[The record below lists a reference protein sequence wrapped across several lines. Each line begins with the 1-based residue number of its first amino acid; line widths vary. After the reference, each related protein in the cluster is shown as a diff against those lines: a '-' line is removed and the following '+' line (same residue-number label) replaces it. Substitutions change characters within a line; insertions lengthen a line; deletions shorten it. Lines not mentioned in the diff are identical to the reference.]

1 MSAQEKRDAAVVFVP
16 LGACRRQKT
25 VQRARSTVNQ
35 EGTGGTEMTGR
46 IAKHLNPFDWH
57 RLKRTNTPVS
67 EGLEVM
73 QVVRRAQRKDQM

>member
-1 MSAQEKRDAAVVFVP
+1 M
-16 LGACRRQKT
+16 
-25 VQRARSTVNQ
+25 NQ

-46 IAKHLNPFDWH
+46 IAKHLDPFDWH

-73 QVVRRAQRKDQM
+73 QVIRRAQRKDQSSALHLYDLFHLT